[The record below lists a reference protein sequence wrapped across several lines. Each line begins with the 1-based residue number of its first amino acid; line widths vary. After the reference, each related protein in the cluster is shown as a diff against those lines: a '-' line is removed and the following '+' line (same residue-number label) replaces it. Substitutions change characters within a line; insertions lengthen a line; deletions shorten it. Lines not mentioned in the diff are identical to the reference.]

1 VVRVVILA
9 DTCGIVALLDRDDR
23 HHLAVRDSVKTARI
37 GIPVTT
43 LPEVDYMV
51 TKYLG
56 EAVARAFVQD
66 VLQGAFSLMSIE
78 MQDLRRTYELM
89 SQYSDVPIGLVDAS
103 IVALAERHHIST
115 ILTLDRR
122 HFSLFQPVGIPYLEL
137 LP

>member
-9 DTCGIVALLDRDDR
+9 DTSGIVALLDRDDR
-23 HHLAVRDSVKTARI
+23 HHLAVRDSIKTARI

-51 TKYLG
+51 TQYLG
-56 EAVARAFVQD
+56 EAVARAFVHD

-103 IVALAERHHIST
+103 IVALAERHHVST
-115 ILTLDRR
+115 ILTLDRQ
-122 HFSLFQPVGIPYLEL
+122 HFSLFQPIGIPYLEL